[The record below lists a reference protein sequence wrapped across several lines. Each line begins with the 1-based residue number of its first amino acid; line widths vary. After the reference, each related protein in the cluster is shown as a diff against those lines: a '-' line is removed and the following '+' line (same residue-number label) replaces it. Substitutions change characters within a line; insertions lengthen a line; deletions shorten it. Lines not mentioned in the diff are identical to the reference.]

1 MLASLTRVLPKNLYA
16 AFVFAQSWQAHGVA
30 LRRPP
35 GRTTAPV
42 VVEADDHAERH
53 GTDNRTLP
61 D

>member
-53 GTDNRTLP
+53 GTDNR
-61 D
+61 